1 VLAFLGRRIS
11 NGILMVFAISV
22 IAFSLL
28 YITGGNAARRILGDF
43 ASEEAVDRFYQELG
57 LYRPLPVQYWDWLT
71 NAIRGDLG
79 NSWVNRGVEVTGEIG
94 RRLVATLSLV
104 LVSLLLSA
112 IIAMFVGVFA
122 ALKRGT
128 WMDRTVQTLSL
139 GGAAIPSFL
148 IAIGLV
154 MLFALNLGWFYAT
167 GFTEPGDS
175 ITGWLH
181 SITLPVVALLVGG
194 VASSAQQIRAAMI
207 NVLQQDYV
215 RTLRS
220 RGLPARSVIF
230 KHSLRNAAGPGL
242 AVIALQFV
250 GMLGG
255 TVIIERVFNISGLGS
270 LSASAS
276 SAGDVPILMGLIV
289 TVAIIVVIVNLLLDI
304 AQGWLNPKVR
314 VS

>member
-1 VLAFLGRRIS
+1 
-11 NGILMVFAISV
+11 MVFAISV

-43 ASEEAVDRFYQELG
+43 ASEAAVQQRAEELG
-57 LYRPLPVQYWDWLT
+57 LYRSLPAQYWDWLT
-71 NAIRGDLG
+71 SALTGDLG
-79 NSWVNRGVEVTGEIG
+79 TSWFRAVGVGEEIG

-104 LVSLLLSA
+104 VVSLLLA
-112 IIAMFVGVFA
+112 TTVAMFVGVFA

-128 WMDRTVQTLSL
+128 WMDRAVQVTLL
-139 GGAAIPSFL
+139 GGAGIPNFLWAI
-148 IAIGLV
+148 ALV
-154 MLFALNLGWFYAT
+154 MIFALNLGWFYAT
-167 GFTEPGDS
+167 GFTQPGDS
-175 ITGWLH
+175 LTAWAH
-181 SITLPVVALLVGG
+181 SITLPVVALLIGG

-220 RGLPARSVIF
+220 RGLSPRSVIF
-230 KHSLRNAAGPGL
+230 KHALRNAAGPGL

-255 TVIIERVFNISGLGS
+255 AVIIENLFNIPGLGS

-276 SAGDVPILMGLIV
+276 VQGDVPILMGLII